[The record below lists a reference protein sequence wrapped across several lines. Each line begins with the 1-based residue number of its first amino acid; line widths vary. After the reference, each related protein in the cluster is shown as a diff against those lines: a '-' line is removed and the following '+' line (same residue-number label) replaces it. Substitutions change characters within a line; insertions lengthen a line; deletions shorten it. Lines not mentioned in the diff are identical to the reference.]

1 MNWLQEKWQDFKA
14 WRRGEV
20 RVKPGRGR
28 CYAKKDG
35 SRDELVPAKT
45 APTATITAVV
55 TRADGS
61 TEIHHAT
68 NVRAEHGNSSH
79 DGRP

>member
-1 MNWLQEKWQDFKA
+1 MSWSDIWQDLKA
-14 WRRGEV
+14 WQRGE
-20 RVKPGRGR
+20 RRIKKGRGR
-28 CYAKKDG
+28 VYVKKDG
-35 SRDELVPAKT
+35 SPNEPMQARA

-68 NVRAEHGNSSH
+68 NVGVEHGDSSH

>member
-1 MNWLQEKWQDFKA
+1 MNFWSRIWQDFKA
-14 WRRGEV
+14 LRRGE
-20 RVKPGRGR
+20 RRIAKGRGR
-28 CYAKKDG
+28 VYAKKDG
-35 SRDELVPAKT
+35 SRDELVPAKA

-68 NVRAEHGNSSH
+68 NVRAEHGDSSH
-79 DGRP
+79 DSRP